1 MVRSMLIVLVWYAE
15 VRHSGNRIT
24 TAVLPDDGDA
34 VFFLEDN
41 RWCAVERS
49 LRWSSTAYTAIEMGQ
64 ERPRMNRGRVT
75 MLPDNEI
82 KKMLER
88 AHTIAVVGLSDRPD
102 RDSNGV
108 ARFLQRNGYRII
120 PVNPN
125 LHGLVLGEQPY
136 ASLRD
141 IREHVDIVDVFRRPE
156 YLPQIVEDAIA
167 IGADVVW
174 AQLGVINRAA
184 AQRAQQAGLG
194 VVMDRCMAIEHR
206 RLMRMV
212 ESVLY

>member
-1 MVRSMLIVLVWYAE
+1 ML
-15 VRHSGNRIT
+15 S
-24 TAVLPDDGDA
+24 
-34 VFFLEDN
+34 
-41 RWCAVERS
+41 
-49 LRWSSTAYTAIEMGQ
+49 
-64 ERPRMNRGRVT
+64 
-75 MLPDNEI
+75 DNEI
-82 KKMLER
+82 REVLQR
-88 AHTIAVVGLSDRPD
+88 AQTIAVVGLSDRTD

-125 LHGLVLGEQPY
+125 LRGLVLGEQPY

-141 IREHVDIVDVFRRPE
+141 IREHVDIVDIFRRPE
-156 YLPQIVEDAIA
+156 YLPEIVEDAIA

-174 AQLGVINRAA
+174 AQLGITSQAA
-184 AQRAQQAGLG
+184 ALRARQAGLG
-194 VVMDRCMAIEHR
+194 VVMDRCTAIEHR

>member
-1 MVRSMLIVLVWYAE
+1 
-15 VRHSGNRIT
+15 
-24 TAVLPDDGDA
+24 
-34 VFFLEDN
+34 
-41 RWCAVERS
+41 
-49 LRWSSTAYTAIEMGQ
+49 
-64 ERPRMNRGRVT
+64 

-82 KKMLER
+82 KEILQR
-88 AHTIAVVGLSDRPD
+88 AHTIAMVGLSDRPD

-125 LHGLVLGEQPY
+125 LRGLVLGEQPY

>member
-1 MVRSMLIVLVWYAE
+1 MLADGEIRTVL
-15 VRHSGNRIT
+15 
-24 TAVLPDDGDA
+24 
-34 VFFLEDN
+34 
-41 RWCAVERS
+41 
-49 LRWSSTAYTAIEMGQ
+49 Q
-64 ERPRMNRGRVT
+64 
-75 MLPDNEI
+75 
-82 KKMLER
+82 R
-88 AHTIAVVGLSDRPD
+88 ARTIAIVGMSANPN
-102 RDSNGV
+102 RDSYAV

-125 LHGLVLGEQPY
+125 LRGLVLGEQPY

-141 IREHVDIVDVFRRPE
+141 IREHVDIVDVFRRSE

>member
-1 MVRSMLIVLVWYAE
+1 MVRAE
-15 VRHSGNRIT
+15 AVPGNGKHNGGV
-24 TAVLPDDGDA
+24 ADDGDA
-34 VFFLEDN
+34 VFFLGIGSALSSG
-41 RWCAVERS
+41 RFAVVSGHAWHSGMGRS
-49 LRWSSTAYTAIEMGQ
+49 
-64 ERPRMNRGRVT
+64 RPCMIDGEPT

-82 KKMLER
+82 KEILQR
-88 AHTIAVVGLSDRPD
+88 AQTIAVVGLSDRPE

-125 LHGLVLGEQPY
+125 LRGPVLGEQPY

-156 YLPQIVEDAIA
+156 FLPQIVEDAIA
-167 IGADVVW
+167 IGADVLW
-174 AQLGVINRAA
+174 AQLGVINRPA

>member
-1 MVRSMLIVLVWYAE
+1 ML
-15 VRHSGNRIT
+15 S
-24 TAVLPDDGDA
+24 
-34 VFFLEDN
+34 
-41 RWCAVERS
+41 
-49 LRWSSTAYTAIEMGQ
+49 
-64 ERPRMNRGRVT
+64 
-75 MLPDNEI
+75 DNEI
-82 KKMLER
+82 REVLQR
-88 AHTIAVVGLSDRPD
+88 AHTIAVVGLSDRTD

-125 LHGLVLGEQPY
+125 LRGLVLGEQPY

-141 IREHVDIVDVFRRPE
+141 IREHVDIVDIFRRSE
-156 YLPQIVEDAIA
+156 YIPQIVEDAIA

-174 AQLGVINRAA
+174 AQLGLTNRAA
-184 AQRAQQAGLG
+184 YQRAKQAGLG

-212 ESVLY
+212 ESVLC

>member
-1 MVRSMLIVLVWYAE
+1 ML
-15 VRHSGNRIT
+15 S
-24 TAVLPDDGDA
+24 
-34 VFFLEDN
+34 
-41 RWCAVERS
+41 
-49 LRWSSTAYTAIEMGQ
+49 
-64 ERPRMNRGRVT
+64 
-75 MLPDNEI
+75 DNEI
-82 KKMLER
+82 REVLQR
-88 AHTIAVVGLSDRPD
+88 AQTIAVVGLSDRMD

-125 LHGLVLGEQPY
+125 LRGPVLGERPY

-141 IREHVDIVDVFRRPE
+141 IREHVDIVDIFRRPE
-156 YLPQIVEDAIA
+156 YVPQVVEDAIA

-174 AQLGVINRAA
+174 TQLGIINRAA
-184 AQRAQQAGLG
+184 AERAKQAGLG

-212 ESVLY
+212 ESVLC

>member
-1 MVRSMLIVLVWYAE
+1 ML
-15 VRHSGNRIT
+15 S
-24 TAVLPDDGDA
+24 
-34 VFFLEDN
+34 
-41 RWCAVERS
+41 
-49 LRWSSTAYTAIEMGQ
+49 
-64 ERPRMNRGRVT
+64 
-75 MLPDNEI
+75 DNEI
-82 KKMLER
+82 REVLQR
-88 AHTIAVVGLSDRPD
+88 AQTIAVVGMSNRTE

-125 LHGLVLGEQPY
+125 LHGPVLGEQPY

-141 IREHVDIVDVFRRPE
+141 IREHVDIVDIFRRPE
-156 YLPQIVEDAIA
+156 YVPQIVEDAIA

-174 AQLGVINRAA
+174 MQLGITNLAA
-184 AQRAQQAGLG
+184 FQRAKQAGLG

-212 ESVLY
+212 ESVLC

>member
-1 MVRSMLIVLVWYAE
+1 MRSD
-15 VRHSGNRIT
+15 RDGPR
-24 TAVLPDDGDA
+24 TA
-34 VFFLEDN
+34 
-41 RWCAVERS
+41 R
-49 LRWSSTAYTAIEMGQ
+49 TIEG
-64 ERPRMNRGRVT
+64 EPT

-82 KKMLER
+82 KEILQR

-125 LHGLVLGEQPY
+125 LRGLVLGEQPY

-141 IREHVDIVDVFRRPE
+141 IHEHVDIVDIFRRPE
-156 YLPQIVEDAIA
+156 YLPQIIEDAIA

-174 AQLGVINRAA
+174 AQLGIINRAA
-184 AQRAQQAGLG
+184 AERARQAGLG

>member
-1 MVRSMLIVLVWYAE
+1 ML
-15 VRHSGNRIT
+15 S
-24 TAVLPDDGDA
+24 
-34 VFFLEDN
+34 
-41 RWCAVERS
+41 
-49 LRWSSTAYTAIEMGQ
+49 
-64 ERPRMNRGRVT
+64 
-75 MLPDNEI
+75 DNEI
-82 KKMLER
+82 REVLQR
-88 AHTIAVVGLSDRPD
+88 AQTIAVVGLSERTD

-125 LHGLVLGEQPY
+125 LRGPVLGEQPY

-156 YLPQIVEDAIA
+156 FVPQVVEDAIA

-174 AQLGVINRAA
+174 TQLGIVDLAA
-184 AQRAQQAGLG
+184 AQRARRAGLG